1 MAQSLLEPVAAGQTR
16 FRLHGLFVD
25 ARGVAVG
32 REILVIFETID
43 RLVGFLGAYSE
54 EMSLDELFLSMTLE
68 TGRREGGGRAF
79 LLRCQGGD
87 SYAIERIRRLASVV
101 QSTTYTGAGSIFV
114 LPRDRKTPFGFDLT
128 NPAETVGSV
137 GPDDVVAVSETYAT
151 QLQVIDRL
159 DPIELVQRL
168 SMRQHPIP
176 GGKIGND
183 PELCGLREM
192 ALVLVSPGLASRLT
206 GWLWRR
212 QVQMAGIRLSLREGE
227 AGSLLLRLRDPP
239 GRILEILDGIPG
251 VELFVPVS
259 PRAAVEVGWRHPI
272 HLASA
277 NACLPGDEMYLFRG
291 RADRVERIPGSPKFV
306 DGSYLV
312 EHELSTRPPDDEEA
326 RLLSPEIST
335 VSLSL
340 RATTLAREPSG
351 VLIDWEHA
359 SLVGGLLYLLPPS
372 VLSNCE
378 FVALTEGILVLSER
392 GAGGRIG
399 ASAMIPLGRRMV
411 EAAPGVLVPDGYEL
425 WPRVRPQLVREL
437 LGLETEEMA
446 VYPSEQVECAIRIG
460 ASMRV
465 PLDAHAVRVSSPADA
480 RFASQS
486 AEFTAAAAHQIE
498 DAPTISN
505 ERVGRFALWRYR
517 GEG

>member
-1 MAQSLLEPVAAGQTR
+1 MALSLLEPVAAGQTR

-54 EMSLDELFLSMTLE
+54 EMSLDDLFLSMTLE

-87 SYAIERIRRLASVV
+87 SYAVERIRRLASVV
-101 QSTTYTGAGSIFV
+101 QSSTYTGAGSIFV
-114 LPRDRKTPFGFDLT
+114 LPRDRKTPFGFDLA
-128 NPAETVGSV
+128 NPSETLGSV
-137 GPDDVVAVSETYAT
+137 GPDDVLAVSETYAT
-151 QLQVIDRL
+151 RLHVVDRL

-183 PELCGLREM
+183 PDLCGLREM
-192 ALVLVSPGLASRLT
+192 ALVLVSPGLSSRLT
-206 GWLWRR
+206 AWLWRR
-212 QVQMAGIRLSLREGE
+212 QVAMAGIRLSLRDGE
-227 AGSLLLRLRDPP
+227 LGSLLLRLRDPP
-239 GRILEILDGIPG
+239 GRILEILNSIPG

-259 PRAAVEVGWRHPI
+259 SRAAVQVGWRHPI

-277 NACLPGDEMYLFRG
+277 NTCLPGDEMYLFRG
-291 RADRVERIPGSPKFV
+291 RADRVERIPGAPKFV

-326 RLLSPEIST
+326 RLLAPEIST

-340 RATTLAREPSG
+340 RPTTVAREPSG
-351 VLIDWEHA
+351 VLIDWAQA
-359 SLVGGLLYLLPPS
+359 SMVGGLLYLLPPS

-378 FVALTEGILVLSER
+378 FVPLKEGILVISER
-392 GAGGRIG
+392 GAAGRIG

-411 EAAPGVLVPDGYEL
+411 EAAPGVLVPDGQEL

-437 LGLETEEMA
+437 LGLEAEEMA
-446 VYPSEQVECAIRIG
+446 VYPNEGAERAVRIG
-460 ASMRV
+460 AGQRM
-465 PLDAHAVRVSSPADA
+465 PLDARVVRASTPSDAELVSQHAELVFENASSFDA
-480 RFASQS
+480 
-486 AEFTAAAAHQIE
+486 
-498 DAPTISN
+498 APTISN
-505 ERVGRFALWRYR
+505 ARLGRFALWRYQ
-517 GEG
+517 GED

>member
-32 REILVIFETID
+32 REILAIFETID

-87 SYAIERIRRLASVV
+87 SYAVERIRRLASVV
-101 QSTTYTGAGSIFV
+101 QSVTYTGAGSIFI
-114 LPRDRKTPFGFDLT
+114 LPRDRQTPFGFDLA
-128 NPAETVGSV
+128 NPAETVGAV

-151 QLQVIDRL
+151 RLRVIDRL

-168 SMRQHPIP
+168 SMRPQPIP
-176 GGKIGND
+176 GDKIDND

-192 ALVLVSPGLASRLT
+192 ALVLVSPGLSSRIT
-206 GWLWRR
+206 SWLWRR
-212 QVQMAGIRLSLREGE
+212 QVAMAGIRLSLRDGE
-227 AGSLLLRLRDPP
+227 PGSLLLRLRTPP
-239 GRILEILDGIPG
+239 GRILDILQAIPG

-259 PRAAVEVGWRHPI
+259 SRAAVQVGWRHPI

-306 DGSYLV
+306 DGTYLV

-326 RLLSPEIST
+326 RLLAPEIST

-340 RATTLAREPSG
+340 RTTNVAREPSG
-351 VLIDWEHA
+351 VLIAWSQA
-359 SLVGGLLYLLPPS
+359 SMIGGLLYLLPPS
-372 VLSNCE
+372 VLRSCE
-378 FVALTEGILVLSER
+378 FVTLKEGVLVLSER
-392 GAGGRIG
+392 GGGGRIG

-411 EAAPGVLVPDGYEL
+411 EAAPGVLVPDGHEL

-437 LGLETEEMA
+437 LGLEAEELA
-446 VYPSEQVECAIRIG
+446 VYPDDAAACAIRIP
-460 ASMRV
+460 AAQRM
-465 PLDAHAVRVSSPADA
+465 PLDARAVRASTPVLAEVVSDPPGSLD
-480 RFASQS
+480 
-486 AEFTAAAAHQIE
+486 T
-498 DAPTISN
+498 DPTISN
-505 ERVGRFALWRYR
+505 ERLGRFALWRYR
-517 GEG
+517 GES